1 VTYAWLTAFLK
12 ASQVRLSAFEPVQ
25 LAHTA
30 NALALIHK
38 AQPKTYRVVDAAWQ
52 AAFVK
57 AAAHHLAAGRFSQ
70 RNLVLVVTS
79 LRVLQFKPSRD
90 VQQFLA
96 QSQKVLA
103 AMWAQQQEQQEQ
115 PSP

>member
-1 VTYAWLTAFLK
+1 
-12 ASQVRLSAFEPVQ
+12 
-25 LAHTA
+25 
-30 NALALIHK
+30 
-38 AQPKTYRVVDAAWQ
+38 
-52 AAFVK
+52 
-57 AAAHHLAAGRFSQ
+57 
-70 RNLVLVVTS
+70 VLVVTS